1 MVQNAAEK
9 MQSGMTEETEMRTE
23 IIDVGVR
30 IDTGTDVMSTEK
42 VQRGVESG
50 ATVTILTMSM
60 MWIIQ
65 IKMVKW
71 SKRKKARP

>member
-1 MVQNAAEK
+1 MNEVVDMVQNAAEK

-42 VQRGVESG
+42 VQR
-50 ATVTILTMSM
+50 
-60 MWIIQ
+60 
-65 IKMVKW
+65 
-71 SKRKKARP
+71 